1 MPMAFRQRLTGALR
15 RGCPGFV
22 ADALAKG
29 ARFLHPDATFS
40 YAREGEDLV
49 LRGLRDDRPNGFY
62 VDVGAHH
69 PSRYSNTLLFYH
81 TGWRGI
87 NIEPAPAAVDEF
99 NRTRPRDVN
108 INLGAAEQ
116 PAQLTYYVFSDPA
129 LNTFDEALMNNCEA
143 RTPYRVVDTR
153 KVAVERL
160 DRILN
165 DHLPT
170 VSTSTSCPWTS
181 RGSICR
187 CCAPT
192 IGGAFV
198 PISSSSKPWTS
209 SLNARRS
216 TRPTPSWVGPDTH

>member
-1 MPMAFRQRLTGALR
+1 
-15 RGCPGFV
+15 
-22 ADALAKG
+22 
-29 ARFLHPDATFS
+29 
-40 YAREGEDLV
+40 
-49 LRGLRDDRPNGFY
+49 
-62 VDVGAHH
+62 
-69 PSRYSNTLLFYH
+69 
-81 TGWRGI
+81 
-87 NIEPAPAAVDEF
+87 VDEF

-170 VSTSTSCPWTS
+170 VSTSTSC
-181 RGSICR
+181 
-187 CCAPT
+187 
-192 IGGAFV
+192 
-198 PISSSSKPWTS
+198 SSSSKPWTS